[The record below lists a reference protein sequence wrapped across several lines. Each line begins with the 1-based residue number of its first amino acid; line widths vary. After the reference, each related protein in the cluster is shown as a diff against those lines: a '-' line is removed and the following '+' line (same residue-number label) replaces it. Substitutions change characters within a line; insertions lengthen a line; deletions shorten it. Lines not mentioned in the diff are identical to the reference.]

1 MRKTSLLF
9 ALALAL
15 VGCSVDPIDET
26 HAGSIANGDTIL
38 EQDGSLY
45 DEYSF
50 TAAEGMKIIIT
61 MDSTEIDPYLILL
74 NPEGTK
80 VGENDDIA
88 SDNRNAKIEMVA
100 PARGSYRVI
109 ANTYEKGQLG
119 AYSLRI
125 QTLAQ

>member
-1 MRKTSLLF
+1 MRKTSLLL
-9 ALALAL
+9 ALALGL

-26 HAGSIANGDTIL
+26 HAGRIENGDSVL

-45 DEYSF
+45 DEYTFS
-50 TAAEGMKIIIT
+50 AGEGMKIVVT

-74 NPEGTK
+74 NPEGDK
-80 VGENDDIA
+80 VGENDDISA
-88 SDNRNAKIEMVA
+88 ENRNAKIEMVA

-125 QTLAQ
+125 QTMAQ